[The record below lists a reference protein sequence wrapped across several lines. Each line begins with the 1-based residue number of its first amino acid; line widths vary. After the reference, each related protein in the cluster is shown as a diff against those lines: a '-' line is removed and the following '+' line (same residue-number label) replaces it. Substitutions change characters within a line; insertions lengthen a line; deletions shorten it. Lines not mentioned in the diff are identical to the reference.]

1 MSCACKHA
9 RCSACMP
16 SARLT
21 QALRCKA
28 VLKRQNQNR
37 MAMAARSTRN
47 LDRRPSLYICI
58 ESPYCLGS
66 NRWGPH
72 ILGNHHLHTCGTSF
86 PLRFTNP
93 CHVKVAAVH
102 MEPFSTSAVVI
113 AITRLTYIDVEHLSL
128 PGPCMQLLLT
138 WSPACSTSVVKNS
151 IYIYTQLY
159 IFKAYN
165 IGGLYNQG

>member
-1 MSCACKHA
+1 MQTCSLLSMHA
-9 RCSACMP
+9 LCQAHT
-16 SARLT
+16 T

-28 VLKRQNQNR
+28 VLKCQEENR

-47 LDRRPSLYICI
+47 LDMRPSLDIYIYI

-66 NRWGPH
+66 KGWGPH

-128 PGPCMQLLLT
+128 RGPCMQLLFT
-138 WSPACSTSVVKNS
+138 CSPACSTSVVKNY
-151 IYIYTQLY
+151 IYIQVY

-165 IGGLYNQG
+165 IGGLSNQG